1 MKVAVVKEPRPG
13 EARVAL
19 VPQGVKALA
28 KAGLDVHVEAGAGA
42 AAGAPDDA
50 YREAG
55 ATVAGSA
62 GEVLGGA
69 GLVLHVNPPDEA
81 LIGSLDRGTILV
93 SFLDPLGSPDRS
105 VALAERGVT
114 AISMEMVP
122 RITRAQSMDALSSQA
137 TVAGYKAVLVGA
149 GQLPKFLPMFTTAAG
164 TIRPGKAL
172 VLGAGVAGLQ
182 AIATARRLGAVVE
195 AFDVRPAVKEQV
207 ESLGATFLE
216 AEEEVTAEGEGGY
229 ATELSEDQHE
239 KELELIAS
247 AISGADLVITTAQI
261 PGRPAPLL
269 VTDEMLA
276 SMQPGSV
283 VVDLASESGGNCS
296 ATKSGETAVAHGV
309 TVIGPVNIPSTIPV
323 HASQM
328 YSKNV
333 VTLVGEFLDEEGA
346 LALDF
351 ENDVIGPATVTHG
364 GSIRSE
370 RVRQLVGGDAQ
381 AGGDAASGHGA
392 PPPEAAGVSA
402 DSRGAETSTSA
413 ADPTPREES

>member
-1 MKVAVVKEPRPG
+1 MKVAVVKETRTG
-13 EARVAL
+13 ESRVAL
-19 VPQGVKALA
+19 VADGVKALA
-28 KAGLDVHVEAGAGA
+28 KAGLDVHVESGAGAGA
-42 AAGAPDDA
+42 GASDDE

-55 ATVAGSA
+55 ATVGRSA
-62 GEVLGGA
+62 AEVLAGA
-69 GLVLHVNPPDEA
+69 DLVLHLNPPDDA
-81 LIGSLDRGTILV
+81 LVDALSEGSILV
-93 SFLDPLGSPDRS
+93 SFLDPLGSPQLARKLADRK
-105 VALAERGVT
+105 VT

-137 TVAGYKAVLVGA
+137 TVAGYKAVLLA
-149 GQLPKFLPMFTTAAG
+149 ATHLPRFLPMFTTAAG
-164 TIRPGKAL
+164 TIRLGKAL

-207 ESLGATFLE
+207 ESLGASFLE

-229 ATELSEDQHE
+229 AAELSADQHE
-239 KELELIAS
+239 KELQLIAG
-247 AISGADLVITTAQI
+247 AIAAADLVITTAQI

-276 SMQPGSV
+276 SMKTGSV

-296 ATKSGETAVAHGV
+296 ATKAGETVVAHGV
-309 TVIGPVNIPSTIPV
+309 QVMGPVNIPATIPV

-333 VTLVGEFLDEEGA
+333 VTLVGEFLGEEGE

-364 GSIRSE
+364 GEVRSE
-370 RVRQLVGGDAQ
+370 RVRELLGESAP
-381 AGGDAASGHGA
+381 A
-392 PPPEAAGVSA
+392 PPVDTGSEPEPDA
-402 DSRGAETSTSA
+402 ST
-413 ADPTPREES
+413 TEEES